1 MFRLFLWKTQKDVT
15 MSNAFQT
22 FLDASRQ
29 EPNRTWLDEDN
40 EFLQDNYVKICSTN
54 SKRKSFVTERL
65 KGLWKK
71 KQKKNNYLNP
81 VLENVYIHQL
91 DEVGNKYNNT

>member
-71 KQKKNNYLNP
+71 KKKQKKKKQLSDSSIGKC
-81 VLENVYIHQL
+81 VYSS
-91 DEVGNKYNNT
+91 VRWGR